1 LYLAA
6 QNRRMMK
13 LKYLFLTGIVLSMAL
28 VSCSDDDEGVEEVP
42 ERDKGEQALEDD
54 QALRAYLETHFYNYE
69 DFESPAGD
77 FDYIVR
83 FDTISGDNANKTPI
97 IESDKLI
104 QKTYSKDD
112 IDYNI
117 YVLEVREGVGE
128 QPTFSDSTLV
138 TYRGELLDRST
149 FDNTKTPVWFDQI
162 SLIDGFTQGVIEFK
176 GASGYTVNADNT
188 VSFTNDYGVGAVFMP
203 SGLGYFSN
211 SQARIPAYSPLIFSF
226 NLLQVNEADHDG
238 DGIPSWMEDLDGDGD
253 LRNDDSD
260 EDETPNFADSD
271 DDGDGTPTRDEIII
285 NEDGS
290 IEFPDT
296 NNNGTPDYLDPD
308 TF

>member
-1 LYLAA
+1 
-6 QNRRMMK
+6 MMK

-28 VSCSDDDEGVEEVP
+28 VSCSDDEEGVEQVP

-54 QALRAYLETHFYNYE
+54 QALRAYLETHFYNYD
-69 DFESPAGD
+69 DFECPAGD

-308 TF
+308 TFQKK